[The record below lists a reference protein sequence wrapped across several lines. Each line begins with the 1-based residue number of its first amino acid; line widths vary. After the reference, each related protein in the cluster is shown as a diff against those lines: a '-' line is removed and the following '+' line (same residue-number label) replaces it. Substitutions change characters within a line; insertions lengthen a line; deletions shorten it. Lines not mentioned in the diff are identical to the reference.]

1 MHAAPSDSLSTLLLM
16 ILGELAMVNTNNLS
30 RKTNRKIDLRL
41 ARSERILSDQS
52 SHRIKHAM
60 TRQRLSVVT
69 GTTDEDL
76 LDQLVDLG
84 FSEDNLEA
92 IRYAPIAEVAW
103 ASGRVT
109 QFEQVFAVSAG
120 VSSDMLN
127 VPVAFDLFQSWLVKR
142 PDKTLWSA
150 WEQCTVDRMSRSGQ
164 AKERE
169 FGRRL
174 HEIATRVA
182 LASGGLLDQ
191 GEICIAEQ
199 RVLDRIARVYNLS
212 LCSDFS
218 SDG

>member
-1 MHAAPSDSLSTLLLM
+1 M
-16 ILGELAMVNTNNLS
+16 IPGELAMVNTNSLS

-41 ARSERILSDQS
+41 AKCDSNLADLP
-52 SHRIKHAM
+52 SHRMKHAM
-60 TRQRLSVVT
+60 TRQRLSVIT
-69 GTTDEDL
+69 GANDDDL

-84 FSEDNLEA
+84 FNEDNLEA
-92 IRYAPIAEVAW
+92 IRYAPLAEVAW
-103 ASGRVT
+103 ANGKVT
-109 QFEQVFAVSAG
+109 QFEQVFAVSAAL
-120 VSSDMLN
+120 SSDMLK
-127 VPVAFDLFQSWLVKR
+127 VPVAFDLFQSWLTKR
-142 PDKTLWSA
+142 PDKSLWSV
-150 WEQCTVDRMSRSGQ
+150 WEQYTVDRMARSEQ
-164 AKERE
+164 RKEQE

-212 LCSDFS
+212 PGSGFS

>member
-1 MHAAPSDSLSTLLLM
+1 M
-16 ILGELAMVNTNNLS
+16 IPGELAMVNTNNLS
-30 RKTNRKIDLRL
+30 RKTNRRIDLRL
-41 ARSERILSDQS
+41 AKSERILPDQS
-52 SHRIKHAM
+52 THRMKHAM

-69 GTTDEDL
+69 GTTDDDL

-84 FSEDNLEA
+84 FSEDNVEA

-120 VSSDMLN
+120 LSSEMLT
-127 VPVAFDLFQSWLVKR
+127 VPVAFDMFQSWLMRR
-142 PDKTLWSA
+142 PDKALWSA
-150 WEQCTVDRMSRSGQ
+150 WEHYVVDRMVRSDQ

-174 HEIATRVA
+174 YEIATRVA

-212 LCSDFS
+212 LCSGFS

>member
-1 MHAAPSDSLSTLLLM
+1 
-16 ILGELAMVNTNNLS
+16 MVNTNNLS
-30 RKTNRKIDLRL
+30 RKTNRRIDLRL
-41 ARSERILSDQS
+41 AKSERILPDQP

-60 TRQRLSVVT
+60 TRQRLSGVT
-69 GTTDEDL
+69 GTTEEDL

-103 ASGRVT
+103 ASGKVT

-120 VSSDMLN
+120 LSSDMLN
-127 VPVAFDLFQSWLVKR
+127 VPVAFDLFQSWLLKR
-142 PDKTLWSA
+142 PEKTLWSA
-150 WEQCTVDRMSRSGQ
+150 WEQYTADRMARLDQ
-164 AKERE
+164 VKERE

-191 GEICIAEQ
+191 GEICIAER
-199 RVLDRIARVYNLS
+199 RVLDRIARVYTLS

>member
-1 MHAAPSDSLSTLLLM
+1 
-16 ILGELAMVNTNNLS
+16 MVNTNNLS
-30 RKTNRKIDLRL
+30 RKTDKKIDLRL
-41 ARSERILSDQS
+41 ARSERILPDQS

-69 GTTDEDL
+69 GTIDEDL
-76 LDQLVDLG
+76 LDQLVDQG

-103 ASGRVT
+103 ASGKVT

-120 VSSDMLN
+120 LSSDILN
-127 VPVAFDLFQSWLVKR
+127 VPVAFDLFQSWLMKR
-142 PDKTLWSA
+142 PDKALWSV
-150 WEQCTVDRMSRSGQ
+150 WEQYTVDRMSRSDQ
-164 AKERE
+164 AKERD

-212 LCSDFS
+212 LCSGFS
-218 SDG
+218 VDD

>member
-1 MHAAPSDSLSTLLLM
+1 M
-16 ILGELAMVNTNNLS
+16 IPGELAMVNTNNLS
-30 RKTNRKIDLRL
+30 RKTNRRIDLRL
-41 ARSERILSDQS
+41 AKSERILPDQS
-52 SHRIKHAM
+52 THRMKHAM

-69 GTTDEDL
+69 GTTDDDL

-84 FSEDNLEA
+84 FSEDNVEA

-120 VSSDMLN
+120 LSSEMLT
-127 VPVAFDLFQSWLVKR
+127 VPVAFDMFQSWLMRR
-142 PDKTLWSA
+142 PDKALWSA
-150 WEQCTVDRMSRSGQ
+150 WEHYVVDRMVRSDQ

-212 LCSDFS
+212 LCSGFS

>member
-1 MHAAPSDSLSTLLLM
+1 
-16 ILGELAMVNTNNLS
+16 MVNTNNLS
-30 RKTNRKIDLRL
+30 RKTNRRIDLRL
-41 ARSERILSDQS
+41 AKSERILPDQS
-52 SHRIKHAM
+52 THRMKHAM

-69 GTTDEDL
+69 GTTGDDL

-84 FSEDNLEA
+84 FSEDNVEA

-120 VSSDMLN
+120 LSSEMLT
-127 VPVAFDLFQSWLVKR
+127 VPVAFDMFQSWLMRR
-142 PDKTLWSA
+142 PDKALWSA
-150 WEQCTVDRMSRSGQ
+150 WEHYVVDRMVRSDQ

-212 LCSDFS
+212 LCSGFS

>member
-1 MHAAPSDSLSTLLLM
+1 
-16 ILGELAMVNTNNLS
+16 MVNTNNLS
-30 RKTNRKIDLRL
+30 RKTNRRIDLRL
-41 ARSERILSDQS
+41 AKSERILPDQS
-52 SHRIKHAM
+52 THRMKHAM

-69 GTTDEDL
+69 GTTDDDL

-84 FSEDNLEA
+84 FSEDNVEA

-120 VSSDMLN
+120 LSSEMLT
-127 VPVAFDLFQSWLVKR
+127 VPVAFDMFQSWLMRR
-142 PDKTLWSA
+142 PDKALWSA
-150 WEQCTVDRMSRSGQ
+150 WEHYVVDRMVRSDQ

-212 LCSDFS
+212 LCSGFS

>member
-1 MHAAPSDSLSTLLLM
+1 
-16 ILGELAMVNTNNLS
+16 
-30 RKTNRKIDLRL
+30 
-41 ARSERILSDQS
+41 
-52 SHRIKHAM
+52 M

-120 VSSDMLN
+120 LSSDMLN

-150 WEQCTVDRMSRSGQ
+150 WEQCTVDWMSRSDQ

-212 LCSDFS
+212 LCSGFS

>member
-1 MHAAPSDSLSTLLLM
+1 
-16 ILGELAMVNTNNLS
+16 MVNTNNLS
-30 RKTNRKIDLRL
+30 RKTDKKIDLRL
-41 ARSERILSDQS
+41 ARSERILPDQS

-69 GTTDEDL
+69 GTRDEDL
-76 LDQLVDLG
+76 LDQLVDQG

-103 ASGRVT
+103 ASGKVT

-120 VSSDMLN
+120 LSSDMLN

-150 WEQCTVDRMSRSGQ
+150 WEQYTVDRIARSDQ

-174 HEIATRVA
+174 HEIANRVA

-212 LCSDFS
+212 LCSGFS